1 MRIQVSKNTTPA
13 DNLGGEKK
21 SWRRETKKGN
31 TKYLGEGKTSRQKQQ
46 KQSAEEAWKAE
57 GGRHHAPVSV
67 LSWVTP
73 LCGLRQQQAALDTQ
87 APISIHAS
95 PETEGGVGGI
105 KSEATCTGR
114 SKQSSKPGR

>member
-1 MRIQVSKNTTPA
+1 M
-13 DNLGGEKK
+13 
-21 SWRRETKKGN
+21 
-31 TKYLGEGKTSRQKQQ
+31 
-46 KQSAEEAWKAE
+46 E

-73 LCGLRQQQAALDTQ
+73 LFGLRQQQVDTQAALDTQ

-105 KSEATCTGR
+105 KSEAACTGR
-114 SKQSSKPGR
+114 NKQSSKPGR